1 MAKFVEAFQ
10 IPRSKAFL
18 LVLLN
23 LRSTPIG
30 THKLS
35 FFEIVT
41 ENPMHLAP
49 VSFDP
54 QQIKGEKLQYC
65 KDLIA
70 SIKNNYV
77 LLE

>member
-1 MAKFVEAFQ
+1 MAKFVEDFQ
-10 IPRSKAFL
+10 IPRTKAFL
-18 LVLLN
+18 LALLN
-23 LRSTPIG
+23 LRSTPIR

-35 FFEIVT
+35 FFEVVT
-41 ENPMHLAP
+41 ESPMHLAP

-54 QQIKGEKLQYC
+54 QQIKGEKPQYC

-70 SIKNNYV
+70 SIKNNHV